1 MVQTYPGPPHV
12 VVLIPEV
19 KASLGIMMWKSPLN
33 CLTFVLIDVVK
44 KLCNEGVASGLFSL
58 AP

>member
-44 KLCNEGVASGLFSL
+44 KLCNEGVAADLL
-58 AP
+58 